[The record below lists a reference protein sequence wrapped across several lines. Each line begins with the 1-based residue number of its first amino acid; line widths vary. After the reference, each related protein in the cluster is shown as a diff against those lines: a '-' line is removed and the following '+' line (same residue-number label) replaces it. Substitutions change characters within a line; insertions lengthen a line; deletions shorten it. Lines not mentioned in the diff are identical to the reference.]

1 MVSILPEILAATVVL
16 IVIVAESIHLNR
28 IRRVRHLTFG
38 PTGQLSVW
46 VYLAS
51 LIRVIGLGAAT
62 WGFASLLFV
71 VESQV
76 HNSGKIEEHEYK
88 HLVLVVDVSPSMRLT
103 DAGTEG
109 KRTRRQRASDVLE
122 SMFNRIPMRQFKI
135 SVIAVYSEAKMLL
148 EDSKD
153 HEVVR
158 HIMERM
164 PLYHAFKP
172 GKTNLISGV
181 EQAAKL
187 AKGWPPQSAFVIVLT
202 DGDTLPA
209 KGMPKM
215 PASVGEVVV
224 VGLGDPNSGTF
235 IDGHLSRQD
244 VNTLRQMANRLRGTY
259 HNGNEKHLSSSLV
272 EEFTKT
278 NETDEFRP
286 WGRREWSLYTAFLGS
301 TLFAIIP
308 VLLHYFGSRHRSG
321 TRMFGASFP
330 PST

>member
-1 MVSILPEILAATVVL
+1 MVTILPEILAAA
-16 IVIVAESIHLNR
+16 VILVSIIAEWLHLSR
-28 IRRVRHLTFG
+28 IRRIRHLTFG
-38 PTGQLSVW
+38 ASGKLSVW

-51 LIRVIGLGAAT
+51 LIRVTSLGAAT

-71 VESQV
+71 VEADV

-103 DAGTEG
+103 DAGNEG
-109 KRTRRQRASDVLE
+109 KLTRRQRASDVLE

-158 HIMERM
+158 HIMEHM

-187 AKGWPPQSAFVIVLT
+187 AKGWPPESAFVIVLT
-202 DGDTLPA
+202 DGDSLPA

-215 PASVGEVVV
+215 PASVAEVVV
-224 VGLGDPNSGTF
+224 VGLGDPNSGSF

-244 VNTLRQMANRLRGTY
+244 VNTLRQMANRLRGIY

-272 EEFTKT
+272 QEFTKA

-286 WGRREWSLYTAFLGS
+286 WRRREWALYAAFLGS

-308 VLLHYFGSRHRSG
+308 MLLHYFGSNYRAG
-321 TRMFGASFP
+321 TGIFEQSR
-330 PST
+330 PSTS

>member
-1 MVSILPEILAATVVL
+1 MVSVLPEILAVTVTL
-16 IVIVAESIHLNR
+16 IVIVAEWIHLSR
-28 IRRVRHLTFG
+28 IRSVRHLTFG
-38 PTGQLSVW
+38 PAGKLSTW
-46 VYLAS
+46 VFAAS
-51 LIRVIGLGAAT
+51 LVRVISLAAAT
-62 WGFASLLFV
+62 WGFATLLFV
-71 VESQV
+71 VEAQV
-76 HNSGKIEEHEYK
+76 HNSGIIEDHEYK

-103 DAGTEG
+103 DAGVEG

-122 SMFNRIPMRQFKI
+122 SIFNRIPMRQFKI

-172 GKTNLISGV
+172 GKTKLISGV

-187 AKGWPPQSAFVIVLT
+187 AKGWPPDSAFVIVLT

-215 PASVGEVVV
+215 PASVAEVVV

-272 EEFTKT
+272 EEFTKA
-278 NETDEFRP
+278 NETDEIRM
-286 WGRREWSLYTAFLGS
+286 WGRREWALYVAFFGS

-308 VLLHYFGSRHRSG
+308 VLLHYFGSSHRSSSV
-321 TRMFGASFP
+321 MFNVNTQ
-330 PST
+330 PSR

>member
-1 MVSILPEILAATVVL
+1 MVTILPEILAVTVVL
-16 IVIVAESIHLNR
+16 IAMIAEWIHLGR

-38 PTGQLSVW
+38 ASGELSVW

-51 LIRVIGLGAAT
+51 LMRVISLGAAT

-71 VESQV
+71 VEAEV
-76 HNSGKIEEHEYK
+76 HNSGRIEEHEYK

-103 DAGTEG
+103 DAGVEG
-109 KRTRRQRASDVLE
+109 KRSRRQRASDVLE

-158 HIMERM
+158 HIMEHM

-187 AKGWPPQSAFVIVLT
+187 AKGWPPQSAFMIVLT

-215 PASVGEVVV
+215 PASVEEVVV

-272 EEFTKT
+272 QELAKS
-278 NETDEFRP
+278 NEKDEFRP
-286 WGRREWSLYTAFLGS
+286 WGRREWARFAAFMGA

-308 VLLHYFGSRHRSG
+308 ILLHYFGSGYRSG
-321 TRMFGASFP
+321 TRKFAHKISPAS
-330 PST
+330 